1 MTHAFHPEMRIFS
14 EEDAAR
20 WVGMVFRAYPE
31 FSDLDLQSEMAPVV
45 MIHGR
50 RKELPR
56 PMDHNEI
63 VHVINAMFPNG
74 WAFLQRDQGGLNT
87 AYTLRIS
94 DGAHGDLPERVRLR
108 FNAVMC
114 RDPMS
119 TSAKSVGAQITMRT
133 ISETPPNWAKLK
145 IPQEIIDNFFF
156 PDGLVLVT
164 GPTGSGKST
173 LLAAMIEMAIHDS
186 RFEDHKF
193 TTLENPIE
201 FVYQHPRVVQQEVP
215 RHIVTFE
222 RGIEEAMR
230 RRPNFIM
237 VGESRDRATILSTI
251 TAAMTGHQ
259 VATTLHTT
267 GVANSVARMMK
278 AFPRD
283 EAESL
288 AADLA
293 DALRL
298 VVSQRLFPAPDGTL
312 QAVREWLAFNES
324 MRMVLLK
331 TPLEQMT
338 ATISEMVKVHG
349 HSFAMDADHWYKQD
363 RLTELSYTRIM
374 SSFGA

>member
-1 MTHAFHPEMRIFS
+1 MTHEFRPDQRIFS
-14 EEDAAR
+14 EEEAAR
-20 WVGMVFRAYPE
+20 WVAMVFRAYPE
-31 FSDLDLQSEMAPVV
+31 FSDLDLQSEMQPVV
-45 MIHGR
+45 MVHGR
-50 RKELPR
+50 RLVLPR

-87 AYTLRIS
+87 AYTLRVGDGS
-94 DGAHGDLPERVRLR
+94 DGMPERVRLR

-119 TSAKSVGAQITMRT
+119 ASAKSVGAQITMRT
-133 ISETPPNWAKLK
+133 ISEIPPDWVKLK
-145 IPQEIIDNFFF
+145 IPREITDNFFF

-164 GPTGSGKST
+164 GPTGSGKTT
-173 LLAAMIEMAIHDS
+173 LLAAMIQMALHDA

-193 TTLENPIE
+193 TTLEQPIE
-201 FVYQHPRVVQQEVP
+201 FIYQHPRVVQQEVP
-215 RHIVTFE
+215 RHIVSFE
-222 RGIEEAMR
+222 KGVEEAMR

-237 VGESRDRATILSTI
+237 VGESRDRPTILSSI

-267 GVANSVARMMK
+267 GVANSVSRMIK

-312 QAVREWLAFNES
+312 QAVREWLVFTES
-324 MRMVLLK
+324 MRMILLN
-331 TPLEQMT
+331 TPLERMT
-338 ATISEMVKVHG
+338 AAIAGMVKENG
-349 HSFAMDADHWYKQD
+349 HSFAVDAHYWREQG
-363 RLTELSYTRIM
+363 RLTDLSYARIM